1 MKKKIELMHYLF
13 GRSKGLCLNCQ
24 HLVRVVCHGKVYRKC
39 KVYGVTHGEGTDW
52 KVSNHACGLFP
63 DVFYQGR
70 PVMEIARKMFKNKEI
85 EPINGQISMKGII
98 E

>member
-1 MKKKIELMHYLF
+1 MKNKIELMHQLF
-13 GRSKGLCLNCQ
+13 GRSKGLCLNCH
-24 HLVRVVCHGKVYRKC
+24 HLVRVGCHGKAYRKC

-70 PVMEIARKMFKNKEI
+70 PIMEIARKMSKNKEI